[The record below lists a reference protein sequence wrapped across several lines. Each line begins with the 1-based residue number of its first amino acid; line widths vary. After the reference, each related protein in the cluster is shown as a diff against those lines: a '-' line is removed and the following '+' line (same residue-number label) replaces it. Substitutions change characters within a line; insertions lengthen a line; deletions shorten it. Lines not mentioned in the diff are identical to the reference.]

1 MTNNQNKTIEI
12 PIRFPFPDTV
22 NLQSF
27 KNRFFN
33 LFDEMTS
40 NKKELYAVSDQ
51 PHNTM
56 IPLETIAG
64 IFRSFRVDDT
74 GNILGVVEM
83 LQTRT
88 GSLISQ
94 LLPIPL
100 VGKVCCIGNQD
111 GEISEIVAIQL
122 INMQI
127 ARESYE

>member
-56 IPLETIAG
+56 VPLGSIVG
-64 IFRSFRVDDT
+64 IFRSFRVDETD
-74 GNILGVVEM
+74 NLLGEVEM
-83 LQTRT
+83 LQTPI
-88 GSLISQ
+88 GIVISQ
-94 LLPIPL
+94 SQSPL

-122 INMQI
+122 IYMQI
-127 ARESYE
+127 DRESYE